1 MSCLTYGRMKSPH
14 IIYHFGAEVEPEL
27 GRNIGTCLALAKV
40 GTYLMEFILT
50 RREESLNLVEV
61 VMLFV

>member
-1 MSCLTYGRMKSPH
+1 MH
-14 IIYHFGAEVEPEL
+14 FYHFGAEVEPEL